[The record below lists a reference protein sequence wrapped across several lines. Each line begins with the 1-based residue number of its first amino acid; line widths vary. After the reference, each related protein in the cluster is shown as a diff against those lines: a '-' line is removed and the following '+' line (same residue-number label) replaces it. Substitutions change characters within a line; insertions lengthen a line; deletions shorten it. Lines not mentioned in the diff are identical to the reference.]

1 LASQTENQTAVVDQA
16 RRAKLRRDHLPITKR
31 LEVKTMKTRKSIFVS
46 ALLAAI
52 GISAVAGAHDA
63 DCPYCKLKLVQNTKD
78 EDNEVVLKYGNKR
91 IEYRCMYCVMKDQ
104 GRYKS
109 DLVVYA
115 PSEKIGEPVVLK
127 RTDGKWTAPSGTV
140 FLNTFMKH
148 MNCAEL
154 SRAFTTKDAFSV
166 YAKKH
171 GAETAKALALDE
183 FLALVAK
190 PVESGKG

>member
-1 LASQTENQTAVVDQA
+1 MKNKSMVILAVLCAVG
-16 RRAKLRRDHLPITKR
+16 
-31 LEVKTMKTRKSIFVS
+31 FS
-46 ALLAAI
+46 AL
-52 GISAVAGAHDA
+52 AGAHDA
-63 DCPYCKLKLVQNTKD
+63 DCPYCKLKLAQNTKD
-78 EDNEVVLKYGNKR
+78 QDNEVVLKFGNKR

-115 PSEKIGEPVVLK
+115 PSEKVGEPVVLK
-127 RTDGKWTAPSGTV
+127 RTDGKWSAPDGTV
-140 FLNTFMKH
+140 FINTFMKH

-154 SRAFTTKDAFSV
+154 SRAFTTKDAFGD

-171 GAETAKALALDE
+171 GAEAAKPLSLTE

-190 PVESGKG
+190 PADSGKG